1 MPFNSTIL
9 VVDDNIDIANIIKNA
24 LEKDGYN
31 VNVFEDP
38 LLALEYFKSNPKETS
53 AVISDVRMPGM
64 NGVEL
69 LANIKKT
76 EPKVKAMLMTAFDAE
91 NIKPE
96 LERYDYEIAEVFQK
110 PFTMWNLCQR
120 VRKHLINEKT

>member
-31 VNVFEDP
+31 VNVFDDP
-38 LLALEYFKSNPKETS
+38 LLALEYFKSNPKETI

-76 EPKVKAMLMTAFDAE
+76 EPKVKAMLMTAFDVDTV
-91 NIKPE
+91 KPE
-96 LERYDYEIAEVFQK
+96 IERYDYEIAEVFQK